1 MHYFKTVFFS
11 IGTISFIGFLV
22 LAFTSHP
29 NFENKKLITD
39 IHFEELEK
47 YINQ

>member
-29 NFENKKLITD
+29 NFENKNNSTVNDYNVLR
-39 IHFEELEK
+39 
-47 YINQ
+47 